1 MVSNP
6 FRGALQGVRGSSWA
20 EEAARSSL
28 RAAEAKFYPE
38 PREPMLRVELGGQ
51 RTLGAFDTA
60 TVSMALQTATAK
72 LGHLILDP
80 GHERTQSRKSDRED
94 ALLIPK
100 MQLGRS
106 LFFGFAA
113 SGPNTETSLF
123 PDLPA
128 TPSLSQAAAL
138 ELCSILPSS
147 GEDDAALD
155 ALISQR
161 VTVRSA
167 INDIVEAVNETATSL
182 HLELSVIGHES
193 VHSEVSVDQ
202 AAVLRDTLKETRTDR
217 RSEEMVGRLD
227 GVRTRRRIF
236 YLELETGEEIHG
248 AIGPDSVLMAKIRE
262 SLDRTVVAIVE
273 SERVE
278 TIAGHRGRP
287 TYRLIGL
294 EPVKGLFD

>member
-6 FRGALQGVRGSSWA
+6 FRTALQEVKGSSWA
-20 EEAARSSL
+20 AEAARSSL
-28 RAAEAKFYPE
+28 RAAEAKFVQDAQ
-38 PREPMLRVELGGQ
+38 EPMLRVDLGGQ

-72 LGHLILDP
+72 LGHLILAP
-80 GHERTQSRKSDRED
+80 GQERTQSRKSDRED
-94 ALLIPK
+94 ALLIPR

-106 LFFGFAA
+106 LFFSF
-113 SGPNTETSLF
+113 PPPLTSHDIDLL
-123 PDLPA
+123 PDLPV

-147 GEDDAALD
+147 SEDDAALD
-155 ALISQR
+155 ALVSQR

-167 INDIVEAVNETATSL
+167 INDIVEAVNETATGL
-182 HLELSVIGHES
+182 QLELTVMGHEN

-202 AAVLRDTLKETRTDR
+202 AGVLRDTLKETRTDR
-217 RSEEMVGRLD
+217 RTQEIVGRLD
-227 GVRTRRRIF
+227 GIRTRRRIF

-248 AIGPDSVLMAKIRE
+248 AIGPDPALMAKIRDG
-262 SLDRTVVAIVE
+262 LDRTVIATVE

-278 TIAGHRGRP
+278 TVAGHRGRP
-287 TYRLIGL
+287 SYLLIGL
-294 EPVKGLFD
+294 EPAVGLFE

>member
-1 MVSNP
+1 MVTNP
-6 FRGALQGVRGSSWA
+6 FRGALQDVRGSSWA
-20 EEAARSSL
+20 EDAARSSL
-28 RAAEAKFYPE
+28 RAAEAKFYRE
-38 PREPMLRVELGGQ
+38 TQEPMLRVDIGGH
-51 RTLGAFDTA
+51 RTLGAYDTA
-60 TVSMALQTATAK
+60 TVAIALQTATAK

-80 GHERTQSRKSDRED
+80 GRERTQSRKSDRED
-94 ALLIPK
+94 ALLVPK

-106 LFFGFAA
+106 LIFGFP
-113 SGPNTETSLF
+113 SPGPDSETSMF

-128 TPSLSQAAAL
+128 SPSLSQAAAL

-167 INDIVEAVNETATSL
+167 INDIVEAVNETATGL
-182 HLELSVIGHES
+182 QLELTVMGQEK

-202 AAVLRDTLKETRTDR
+202 AGVLRDTLKETRTDR
-217 RSEEMVGRLD
+217 RTEEMVGRLD

-248 AIGPDSVLMAKIRE
+248 AIGPDSILMAKIRE
-262 SLDRTVVAIVE
+262 GLDRTVVATIE

-278 TIAGHRGRP
+278 TNAGHRGRP
-287 TYRLIGL
+287 SYRLIGL
-294 EPVKGLFD
+294 EPAKGLFD